1 MDIIEGLLVIVGG
14 ILAISGLIVAKK
26 PDAKALIDKMMPFQA
41 GIGVA
46 LLAFGL
52 YNLLRSFGTPSI
64 FDIIKFAPLLGIATL
79 AMIVCSVLL
88 GFMFG
93 MPQIAK
99 WIPGEGGAEQRLFDL
114 RGFGPIP
121 QAPDAI
127 DGAVSFRP
135 FRVVQAVESTQEVW
149 VKHSWYCLGVR
160 TCCCEEQAER
170 EYRNQE
176 LPHD

>member
-26 PDAKALIDKMMPFQA
+26 PDAKQLLDKLTPFQA
-41 GIGVA
+41 IIGIA

-52 YNLLRSFGTPSI
+52 LNLLRSFGTPSI

-99 WIPGEGGAEQRLFDL
+99 WIPGEGAAEQKGMELSKKLAPFQVLFGL
-114 RGFGPIP
+114 IGIGATLIYFLYRFGILKLT
-121 QAPDAI
+121 
-127 DGAVSFRP
+127 F
-135 FRVVQAVESTQEVW
+135 
-149 VKHSWYCLGVR
+149 
-160 TCCCEEQAER
+160 
-170 EYRNQE
+170 
-176 LPHD
+176 